1 MATDALN
8 TFAVNAPEP
17 APWPASILRLVLG
30 HPYDP
35 ADWLTVLAEAE
46 AALALGSAVT
56 VWSDSVRLGREP
68 TEAEDQM
75 VDAARRLAGA
85 MEAAVARFP
94 VATLGE
100 LREKVRF
107 LADVICDGSDLAA
120 IVSRDL
126 ARLIEGEGAE

>member
-1 MATDALN
+1 MATDALS
-8 TFAVNAPEP
+8 TFAVNGPEP

-35 ADWLTVLAEAE
+35 ADWLTVRAEAE

-68 TEAEDQM
+68 TDAEDQV
-75 VDAARRLAGA
+75 VDGARRLAA
-85 MEAAVARFP
+85 TMEEAVARFP

-100 LREKVRF
+100 LREKVGF
-107 LADVICDGSDLAA
+107 LAEVICDGPDLAE

-126 ARLIEGEGAE
+126 ARLIEGEAAE